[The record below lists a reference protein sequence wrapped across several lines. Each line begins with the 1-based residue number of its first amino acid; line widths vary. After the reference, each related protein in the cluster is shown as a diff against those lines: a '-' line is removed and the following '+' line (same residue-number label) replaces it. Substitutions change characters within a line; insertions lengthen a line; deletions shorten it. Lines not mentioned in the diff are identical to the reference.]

1 MDEMWL
7 TISEKAT
14 TGRLAYPDLFGM
26 RSNRN
31 SSRSS
36 DFSENRT
43 RYLLGSS
50 PTSFRISSRQPNKIP
65 PRLLADII
73 QDLFSDDEDHAKRS
87 ALKWEE
93 MKYYARKFV
102 HITDVVKDENG
113 NEVFDVESTFPTRY
127 PKGSWIPLLQNVKN
141 VTMTG
146 IIPPNH
152 RKSEALWRWED
163 DEYANAG
170 YGLRS
175 VCSFSFVWYSG

>member
-1 MDEMWL
+1 VPDDQRKGDFQPSCLPGSFWYDIEQ
-7 TISEKAT
+7 EFFEVV
-14 TGRLAYPDLFGM
+14 RLL
-26 RSNRN
+26 RK
-31 SSRSS
+31 
-36 DFSENRT
+36 
-43 RYLLGSS
+43 
-50 PTSFRISSRQPNKIP
+50 QNKIP

-73 QDLFSDDEDHAKRS
+73 QDLFSDDEDHAKKS

-102 HITDVVKDENG
+102 HITDVVKDENV

-127 PKGSWIPLLQNVKN
+127 PKGSWIPLLQNAKN

-175 VCSFSFVWYSG
+175 VCTFSFVWYSG